1 MKVTL
6 YARVSTKD
14 QSVDDN
20 MRQLR
25 KWAVNNKHQIVHEV
39 WDTESATI
47 DLKDRKKF
55 LEILNN
61 PKGQAIVVNKLDRI
75 TRNFDSVTYIE
86 KYFRENWNTFKL
98 IALDFPIDLESAV
111 GRLMFRNMMTLACF
125 EPEQMKERQRPS
137 IERLK
142 KEGKY
147 LGRQKGAKG
156 KDNNSKRQLLDVI
169 NTGDKTIKVPII
181 TKSGKRV
188 MFTVTKTKK

>member
-14 QSVDDN
+14 QSVDDK
-20 MRQLR
+20 MKELRQ
-25 KWAVNNKHQIVHEV
+25 WAVNNDHKIVHEV

-47 DLKDRKKF
+47 DLKDRIKF
-55 LEILNN
+55 NEILNN

-98 IALDFPIDLESAV
+98 IALDFPINLETAV

-125 EPEQMKERQRPS
+125 EPEQMKERQKLGIARA
-137 IERLK
+137 K
-142 KEGKY
+142 AEGKFK
-147 LGRQKGAKG
+147 GRQKGAKG
-156 KDNNSKRQLLDVI
+156 ILQHSKW
-169 NTGDKTIKVPII
+169 
-181 TKSGKRV
+181 
-188 MFTVTKTKK
+188 

>member
-14 QSVDDN
+14 QSVDDK
-20 MRQLR
+20 MRELR
-25 KWAVNNKHQIVHEV
+25 KWAVNNNHRIVYEV

-55 LEILNN
+55 VEILKN
-61 PKGQAIVVNKLDRI
+61 PKGEAIVVNKLDRI

-86 KYFRENWNTFKL
+86 KYFRENWNKFKL

-125 EPEQMKERQRPS
+125 EPEQMKERQKLG
-137 IERLK
+137 IERAK
-142 KEGKY
+142 AEGKFK
-147 LGRQKGAKG
+147 GRQKGAYG
-156 KDNNSKRQLLDVI
+156 KTKNSK
-169 NTGDKTIKVPII
+169 
-181 TKSGKRV
+181 
-188 MFTVTKTKK
+188 VTKVYNESIEVK